1 MVLQVIVP
9 LLVPVVTGLIGALG
23 LMLKDRR
30 LARDSRHLREQA
42 LAEATAEV
50 GFATEWWQ
58 AQQLL
63 GGDALSVANP
73 KMVAWLAEAEAT
85 VAVAKRHTTPRHN
98 PVTLR
103 RLLLIEPMHRR
114 SSRVVRVLFW
124 ISVIWLCVGAI
135 ATAGDIGRNS
145 QHSWI
150 GSDIAL
156 LVVSALIVL
165 LLHIWAEASDQSS
178 PVPTP
183 HATLEGHA
191 TSAAHGATTGTIT
204 AS

>member
-1 MVLQVIVP
+1 MLQVVVP
-9 LLVPVVTGLIGALG
+9 LLVPVVTGLVGAAG

-42 LAEATAEV
+42 IAEATAEV

-63 GGDALSVANP
+63 GADALSVASP

-85 VAVAKRHTTPRHN
+85 VAIAKQHTSPRHN

-103 RLLLIEPMHRR
+103 RLLLMEPMHRR
-114 SSRVVRVLFW
+114 SSKVVRVLFW

-135 ATAGDIGRNS
+135 ATAGDISSNS
-145 QHSWI
+145 QHSWV

-156 LVVSALIVL
+156 LIVSALIVL

-183 HATLEGHA
+183 DGTLDRRA
-191 TSAAHGATTGTIT
+191 TSAAHGATAGTIA

>member
-1 MVLQVIVP
+1 MLQVVVP
-9 LLVPVVTGLIGALG
+9 LLVPVVTGLVGAVG

-42 LAEATAEV
+42 IAEATAEV

-63 GGDALSVANP
+63 GADALPVASP

-85 VAVAKRHTTPRHN
+85 VAIAKRHASPRHN

-103 RLLLIEPMHRR
+103 RLLLMEPMHRR
-114 SSRVVRVLFW
+114 SSKVVRVLFW

-135 ATAGDIGRNS
+135 VTAGDISASS
-145 QHSWI
+145 QHSWV

-156 LVVSALIVL
+156 LIVSALIVL
-165 LLHIWAEASDQSS
+165 LLHIWAEASDQST

-183 HATLEGHA
+183 DATLERRA
-191 TSAAHGATTGTIT
+191 TPAAHGPTTGTIPT
-204 AS
+204 S

>member
-1 MVLQVIVP
+1 MVLRVVVP
-9 LLVPVVTGLIGALG
+9 LLVPIVTGVVGAVG

-30 LARDSRHLREQA
+30 LARDSRHLRGQA
-42 LAEATAEV
+42 IAEATAEV

-63 GGDALSVANP
+63 GADALSVANA
-73 KMVAWLAEAEAT
+73 KVVTWLAEAEAT

-114 SSRVVRVLFW
+114 SSKVVRVLFW
-124 ISVIWLCVGAI
+124 ISVLWLCVGAI

-145 QHSWI
+145 QHSWV

-165 LLHIWAEASDQSS
+165 MLHIWAEASDQSS

-183 HATLEGHA
+183 DATLEGRA